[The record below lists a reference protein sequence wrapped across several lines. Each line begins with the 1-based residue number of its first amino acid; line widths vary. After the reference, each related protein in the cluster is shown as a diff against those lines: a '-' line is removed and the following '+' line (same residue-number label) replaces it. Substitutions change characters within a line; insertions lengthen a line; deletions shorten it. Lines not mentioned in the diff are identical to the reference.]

1 MHGRNIR
8 ALAVALILTG
18 AGVTP
23 SAAAGVALVKE
34 GSANAVL
41 ILPDAPAPDETLAAA
56 ELADHFEKISGAKLA
71 TAANGAIPEGLLP
84 IRIGL
89 ALGPDAEAKIKTV
102 GSDPA
107 AFLLAVR
114 EDGIHLAGLSPEGT
128 LFAAYELLEQVGVRW
143 CMPVDLDV
151 AHLLKPG
158 QRNMVAIRVWN
169 NAEIGGLYRRG
180 FIYSPNGT
188 GE

>member
-128 LFAAYELLEQVGVRW
+128 LFAA
-143 CMPVDLDV
+143 
-151 AHLLKPG
+151 
-158 QRNMVAIRVWN
+158 
-169 NAEIGGLYRRG
+169 
-180 FIYSPNGT
+180 
-188 GE
+188 